1 MDQHISRQLNHV
13 VRRLIRLR
21 RWWALSWVWSLT
33 ALASA
38 ILVMTLPAGGAT
50 VTVSNVLLGA
60 AVLGSLWILRPR
72 RVSEQ
77 ERLATAR
84 LIEQRWPNLDQR
96 LLTVIEQAPSS
107 VIGGFSWLQQELATE
122 VRSHSYANEWKEG
135 VPSRRILVRVATAV
149 CAIGLTFSLASQVRT
164 DSANLFAN
172 ADDPTPDE
180 QPTTSD
186 LEDFKVSI
194 EPGTAEVERGTALL
208 ITATFEGRLPSTVT
222 MFQLDDQAA
231 SKPSQSESTNA
242 DKEEV
247 GGRPMRQSLK
257 DPLFG
262 TRLPVV
268 DSSFEYRIQFD
279 DQTSETFRISVYD
292 LPQVVQVDAR
302 IEFPS
307 YSEMPDEL
315 IEDTWRVS
323 TVEGSSVVLTC
334 RLNKEVTDGLLI
346 DREGTEFKLTA
357 ASVAPKPQTVPI
369 NGDNEQVS
377 PQRPGVLYQT
387 RIPVDQNRRLTFKL
401 TDDKGRKNRDEDEFI
416 LTAIPN
422 RPPEIKLTFPG
433 RDLRV
438 SPIEELQLEATVWDD
453 FGISE
458 HGIVLALADR
468 DSKTV
473 TLGEKAAAR
482 QKHELA
488 HLLALELENA
498 QPDELVSY
506 YFYADDIGVSGEKRR
521 TMSDMFFAEVRHFEE
536 IFREGQ
542 PPPSG
547 APPAESEGAKKA
559 EELGELEKQIISATW
574 KIIRR
579 ETRPEVSDAF
589 ADDVTL
595 LVESQQEAIAQ
606 MEELIGELKDAQSKK
621 YATDVVTSMKEAVVR
636 LMKSHSEKNADLLT
650 PALTSERS
658 AYQGLLKL
666 RAREHQI
673 VQQQSSQSK
682 SKGSKSA
689 SQQQMDQLELDNKK
703 NRYEAEQKA
712 NQQEQ
717 EQQNRE
723 ELQVLNRLR
732 ELARRQ
738 GDLNQKLKELE
749 HELKAAKTEE
759 EQEEIERQLK
769 RLREEQQELLRDV
782 DELKDRLEKPENQQE
797 MADTSE
803 KLEDTRSKVRKASEA
818 LEEGKLSQ
826 ALNEGT
832 RAERELEKLRDEV
845 RQKAAGQFGEAM
857 RDLRQEAREIGE
869 RQDQIAEAL
878 NKNAPKKDD
887 RPSLRS
893 EKQPTG
899 EKLQSELDDQKKQL
913 ENVMEKMRDVVEKA
927 ETAEPLLARQLY
939 ETVRKTRADRA
950 SEALDETR
958 ELNRRGLTKDAAV
971 AERRAHEG
979 LDRMQKGIERA
990 AEAVLGNELDT
1001 LKRASRELAEAGNAV
1016 QQELAQA
1023 DPAELQ
1029 KMRGGRGPKDSDGK
1043 DHQDG
1048 GEPKEGQGQGQPP
1061 KPGTEN
1067 GDGKPGEHN
1076 SPDAGAAKG
1085 EAQDEKQ
1092 QPAGSANDD
1101 QKKSDAEGEPGKG
1114 EQPADGKQPGD
1125 PNSKKPGEGD
1135 KPGEAPANGNEPK
1148 EGGKPGQQPGQ
1159 GEQSQGGK
1167 PMPGESTQPSDGQK
1181 PGQSPGEQKGQGRG
1195 QTPKGSGE
1203 SPSGKPQPGE
1213 GKPGEGKPGQSP
1225 GGKGKGQGSPTEQSP
1240 SPSSAPRQKP
1250 GLRPATTPQQPSSP
1264 QPSATAQQGG
1274 NQTGPGNPITGQGF
1288 VQWSDQIRNIEELID
1303 DPKMRAEVARIRET
1317 ARSMRA
1323 EFKRHSK
1330 EPQWG
1335 LVRMQILEPLSEI
1348 QEKLKEEIAR
1358 RESPDSLVP
1367 IDRDPVPDKYAELVR
1382 RYYERIG
1389 SGK

>member
-1 MDQHISRQLNHV
+1 MDQHISRQLNQV
-13 VRRLIRLR
+13 IRRWIRLR
-21 RWWALSWVWSLT
+21 RWWALSWFWSLT

-38 ILVMTLPAGGAT
+38 ILVMTTPAGDTA
-50 VTVSNVLLGA
+50 VTVSNILIGLA
-60 AVLGSLWILRPR
+60 ALVSIWILRPR

-77 ERLATAR
+77 EKLATAR
-84 LIEQRWPNLDQR
+84 LVEQRWPSLDQR
-96 LLTVIEQAPSS
+96 LLTIIEQTPSAAN
-107 VIGGFSWLQQELATE
+107 GGFSWLQQELANE
-122 VRSHSYANEWKEG
+122 VRSHSYVNEWKEG
-135 VPSRRILVRVATAV
+135 VPTRRVLTRVATALCAVVLTV
-149 CAIGLTFSLASQVRT
+149 CLATQVRT
-164 DSANLFAN
+164 EASLMLAAIDN
-172 ADDPTPDE
+172 PTPDE
-180 QPTTSD
+180 QPVASS

-208 ITATFEGRLPSTVT
+208 ITATFDGRLPSTVT
-222 MFQLDDQAA
+222 MLPVNAVAAAKDDDAEKQDETA
-231 SKPSQSESTNA
+231 N
-242 DKEEV
+242 
-247 GGRPMRQSLK
+247 GRPMRQSLK

-262 TRLPVV
+262 TRLPTVEAPF
-268 DSSFEYRIQFD
+268 DYQIQFD
-279 DQTSETFRISVYD
+279 DQKSEVFRISVYD

-307 YSEMPDEL
+307 YADMLNEL

-334 RLNKEVTDGLLI
+334 RLNKEIADGRLTDRDG
-346 DREGTEFKLTA
+346 DEFKLVAATPTA
-357 ASVAPKPQTVPI
+357 KPQTTPP
-369 NGDNEQVS
+369 NGHAES
-377 PQRPGVLYQT
+377 PTNQRPGVLYQT
-387 RIPVDQNRRLTFKL
+387 RIPVDKTRRLTFKL
-401 TDDKGRKNRDEDEFI
+401 TDDKGRGNRELDEFI

-453 FGISE
+453 FGISD
-458 HGIVLALADR
+458 HGLVLALADR
-468 DSKTV
+468 EPKTV
-473 TLGEKAAAR
+473 ALGNKAAAR

-488 HLLALELENA
+488 YLVALELENVE
-498 QPDELVSY
+498 PDQLVSY
-506 YFYADDIGVSGEKRR
+506 YFYADDFDLSGGKRR

-547 APPAESEGAKKA
+547 APPAESKSAKKA
-559 EELGELEKQIISATW
+559 EELGELQKQIIAATW
-574 KIIRR
+574 KVIRR
-579 ETRPEVSDAF
+579 ETRKEVSDAF

-595 LVESQQEAIAQ
+595 LVESQQAAIEQ
-606 MEELIGELKDAQSKK
+606 MNELIEELKDPQSKK
-621 YATDVVTSMKEAVVR
+621 YAADVVTSMKTAVVR
-636 LMKSHSEKNADLLT
+636 LMKTHEDMQSDLLN
-650 PALTSERS
+650 PALTAERS

-673 VQQQSSQSK
+673 VQQQSSASK
-682 SKGSKSA
+682 SKSSKSA

-717 EQQNRE
+717 DQQNRE

-738 GDLNQKLKELE
+738 GDLNQKLKELA
-749 HELKAAKTEE
+749 HELKAAKTEA

-782 DELKDRLEKPENQQE
+782 DELKDRLEKPENQQK
-797 MADTSE
+797 MADTRE
-803 KLEDTRSKVRKASEA
+803 KLEDTRSKVRKASKA

-845 RQKAAGQFGEAM
+845 RQKAAGQFGNAM
-857 RDLRQEAREIGE
+857 KDLRQQAREIGE
-869 RQDQIAEAL
+869 RQDQIADAL
-878 NKNAPKKDD
+878 NKNAPKKSD
-887 RPSLRS
+887 RPKLRS
-893 EKQPTG
+893 DQKPSG
-899 EKLQSELDDQKKQL
+899 EKLQEELDDQHKQL
-913 ENVMEKMRDVVEKA
+913 DQVMEKMREVVEKA

-939 ETVRKTRADRA
+939 ETVRKTRSDRA

-958 ELNRRGLTKDAAV
+958 DLNRRGLTKDAAV

-990 AEAVLGNELDT
+990 AEAVLGNELEA
-1001 LKRASRELAEAGNAV
+1001 LKRASRELADAGAAI
-1016 QQELAQA
+1016 QKELAEE

-1029 KMRGGRGPKDSDGK
+1029 KMNNGRGPADSRGAERQQGSDAKDGTGQQPNPGAEK
-1043 DHQDG
+1043 QDG
-1048 GEPKEGQGQGQPP
+1048 EPSGQKSQGE
-1061 KPGTEN
+1061 
-1067 GDGKPGEHN
+1067 D
-1076 SPDAGAAKG
+1076 AAKG
-1085 EAQDEKQ
+1085 EPQKRNGESDEASKSDEKNPNGEGK
-1092 QPAGSANDD
+1092 PAKGDGPGNE
-1101 QKKSDAEGEPGKG
+1101 KPNGEQNSKQPGKG
-1114 EQPADGKQPGD
+1114 Q
-1125 PNSKKPGEGD
+1125 KPGESPTKGHQ
-1135 KPGEAPANGNEPK
+1135 PGEGR
-1148 EGGKPGQQPGQ
+1148 KPGQQPGQ
-1159 GEQSQGGK
+1159 
-1167 PMPGESTQPSDGQK
+1167 
-1181 PGQSPGEQKGQGRG
+1181 SPKGQG
-1195 QTPKGSGE
+1195 GE
-1203 SPSGKPQPGE
+1203 PQPGGKPQPGE
-1213 GKPGEGKPGQSP
+1213 GKPGESP
-1225 GGKGKGQGSPTEQSP
+1225 GGKGEGQSPSSEQSP
-1240 SPSSAPRQKP
+1240 NSQPSPRQKP
-1250 GLRPATTPQQPSSP
+1250 GLRPPSTPKPASSQ
-1264 QPSATAQQGG
+1264 QPSATAEQGG
-1274 NQTGPGNPITGQGF
+1274 NTTGPGNPITGQGF
-1288 VQWSDQIRNIEELID
+1288 VQWSDQVRNVEELID
-1303 DPKMRAEVARIRET
+1303 DPKMRAEVARIREA

-1335 LVRMQILEPLSEI
+1335 LVRMQILEPLAEI

>member
-1 MDQHISRQLNHV
+1 MDQHISRQLNAV

-21 RWWALSWVWSLT
+21 RWWALSWIWSVA

-38 ILVMTLPAGGAT
+38 ILVITLPAGGAT
-50 VTVSNVLLGA
+50 VIVSNALVGA

-72 RVSEQ
+72 RVSNQ
-77 ERLATAR
+77 ERVATAR
-84 LIEQRWPNLDQR
+84 LIEQRWPTLDQR
-96 LLTVIEQAPSS
+96 LLTVIEQTPKS

-122 VRSHSYANEWKEG
+122 VRSHSYSNEWKEG
-135 VPSRRILVRVATAV
+135 VPSRRILARVATAI
-149 CAIGLTFSLASQVRT
+149 CAVALTFSLASQVRT
-164 DSANLFAN
+164 TSDTLFASV
-172 ADDPTPDE
+172 DDPTPDE
-180 QPTTSD
+180 QSSTSD
-186 LEDFKVSI
+186 FEDFNVSI
-194 EPGTAEVERGTALL
+194 DPGTAEVERGTALL
-208 ITATFEGRLPSTVT
+208 ITATFEGRLPSSVT
-222 MFQLDDQAA
+222 MFQVGDQVA
-231 SKPSQSESTNA
+231 SKSERPEDANE
-242 DKEEV
+242 DDEKV

-268 DSSFEYRIQFD
+268 DSSFDYRIQFD

-292 LPQVVQVDAR
+292 LPQIVQVDAR

-307 YSEMPDEL
+307 YSDMPDEL

-323 TVEGSSVVLTC
+323 TVEGSSVVMTC
-334 RLNKEVTDGLLI
+334 RLNKEVTDGRLI
-346 DREGTEFKLTA
+346 DREGTEFKLVA
-357 ASVAPKPQTVPI
+357 ASAAPKPQTVRLS
-369 NGDNEQVS
+369 GDAKQAS
-377 PQRPGVLYQT
+377 GQRPGVLYQT
-387 RIPVDQNRRLTFKL
+387 RIPVDKTRQLTFKL
-401 TDDKGRKNRDEDEFI
+401 TDDKGRRNRDGDEFI

-458 HGIVLALADR
+458 HGVVLALADR
-468 DSKTV
+468 ESKTV
-473 TLGEKAAAR
+473 RLGEKAAAR

-498 QPDELVSY
+498 EPDQLVSY
-506 YFYADDIGVSGEKRR
+506 YFYADDIGVTGEKRR

-547 APPAESEGAKKA
+547 APPVESEGAKKA
-559 EELGELEKQIISATW
+559 EELGESQKQIISATW

-579 ETRPEVSDAF
+579 ETRAEVSGAF

-595 LVESQQEAIAQ
+595 LVESQQEAIVQ
-606 MEELIGELKDAQSKK
+606 MNELIGELKDAQSKK
-621 YATDVVTSMKEAVVR
+621 YAADVVEAMKTAVVR
-636 LMKSHSEKNADLLT
+636 LVKTHEDMKSELLT
-650 PALTSERS
+650 PALSSERT

-666 RAREHQI
+666 RAREHL
-673 VQQQSSQSK
+673 VTQQQNSPSK
-682 SKGSKSA
+682 SKSSKSA
-689 SQQQMDQLELDNKK
+689 SQQQQLDQLELDNKK

-712 NQQEQ
+712 NDQQQQ

-732 ELARRQ
+732 DLARRQ

-749 HELKAAKTEE
+749 HELKAAETEE
-759 EQEEIERQLK
+759 EKEEIERQLK

-797 MADTSE
+797 MADTRE
-803 KLEDTRSKVRKASEA
+803 KLEETRSKVREASEA

-878 NKNAPKKDD
+878 NANAPKNDD

-893 EKQPTG
+893 DKQPTG
-899 EKLQSELDDQKKQL
+899 EKLQSELDDQKEQL
-913 ENVMEKMRDVVEKA
+913 DQVMEKMRDVVEKA

-1001 LKRASRELAEAGNAV
+1001 LKRASRELTEAGKAV

-1023 DPAELQ
+1023 APAELQ
-1029 KMRGGRGPKDSDGK
+1029 KMRGGRGPKDSGDENR
-1043 DHQDG
+1043 QDD
-1048 GEPKEGQGQGQPP
+1048 GEPKEGEGQTQ

-1067 GDGKPGEHN
+1067 DDAQPGEEN
-1076 SPDAGAAKG
+1076 SSEKGVGQG
-1085 EAQDEKQ
+1085 EAQDGNKN
-1092 QPAGSANDD
+1092 PGGSA
-1101 QKKSDAEGEPGKG
+1101 KSDPKGSDSEGEKGKG
-1114 EQPADGKQPGD
+1114 DQPGEEKLPGDPKSKQPGD
-1125 PNSKKPGEGD
+1125 GQKPDESPATGD
-1135 KPGEAPANGNEPK
+1135 QPAQ
-1148 EGGKPGQQPGQ
+1148 GGKPGQQRGE
-1159 GEQSQGGK
+1159 GEQPQGGK
-1167 PMPGESTQPSDGQK
+1167 PMPGESFEPSDGQQ
-1181 PGQSPGEQKGQGRG
+1181 PGQSPGEQKGQG
-1195 QTPKGSGE
+1195 QSPKNSGE
-1203 SPSGKPQPGE
+1203 TPSGKPHPGE
-1213 GKPGEGKPGQSP
+1213 GQPGQSP
-1225 GGKGKGQGSPTEQSP
+1225 GGTGEGQGSPSEQSP
-1240 SPSSAPRQKP
+1240 STPSAPRQKP
-1250 GLRPATTPQQPSSP
+1250 GLRPSATPQQPSSS
-1264 QPSATAQQGG
+1264 QPSATAQQDG

-1303 DPKMRAEVARIRET
+1303 DPKMRAEVARIREA

>member
-21 RWWALSWVWSLT
+21 RWWALSWVWSVT

-38 ILVMTLPAGGAT
+38 ILVMTLPTGGAT

-96 LLTVIEQAPSS
+96 LLTVIEQTPSS
-107 VIGGFSWLQQELATE
+107 AIGGFSWLQQELATE

-135 VPSRRILVRVATAV
+135 VPSRRILVRVATAI
-149 CAIGLTFSLASQVRT
+149 CAVALTFSLANQVRT
-164 DSANLFAN
+164 DSVNLFASV
-172 ADDPTPDE
+172 DDPTTDE
-180 QPTTSD
+180 QVVTSD
-186 LEDFKVSI
+186 LEDFNVSI
-194 EPGTAEVERGTALL
+194 DPGTAEVERGTALL

-222 MFQLDDQAA
+222 MFQVDDQAA
-231 SKPSQSESTNA
+231 SQPAHSVASDE
-242 DKEEV
+242 DEEEV

-268 DSSFEYRIQFD
+268 DSSFDYRIQFD
-279 DQTSETFRISVYD
+279 GQTSETFRISVYD
-292 LPQVVQVDAR
+292 LPHVVQVDAR

-307 YSEMPDEL
+307 YSDMPDEL

-346 DREGTEFKLTA
+346 DREGTEFKLAA
-357 ASVAPKPQTVPI
+357 ASVAPKPQTVPL

-377 PQRPGVLYQT
+377 RQRRGVLYQT
-387 RIPVDQNRRLTFKL
+387 RIPVDKNRRLTFKL
-401 TDDKGRKNRDEDEFI
+401 TDDKGRGNREGDEFI

-458 HGIVLALADR
+458 HGLVLALADR
-468 DSKTV
+468 ESRTV
-473 TLGEKAAAR
+473 TIGEKAAGR

-498 QPDELVSY
+498 EPDQLVSY
-506 YFYADDIGVSGEKRR
+506 YFFADDIGVSGEKRR
-521 TMSDMFFAEVRHFEE
+521 TMSDMFFAEVRHFDE

-547 APPAESEGAKKA
+547 APPIESEGAKKA
-559 EELGELEKQIISATW
+559 DELGELQKQIISATW

-595 LVESQQEAIAQ
+595 LVESQQEAIVQ
-606 MEELIGELKDAQSKK
+606 MDELIGELKDAQSKK
-621 YATDVVTSMKEAVVR
+621 YAADVMDAMRTAVVR
-636 LMKSHSEKNADLLT
+636 LVKTHEDSKAELLT
-650 PALTSERS
+650 PALAAERS

-666 RAREHQI
+666 RAREHL
-673 VQQQSSQSK
+673 VTQQQSSP
-682 SKGSKSA
+682 SKGKSSKSA
-689 SQQQMDQLELDNKK
+689 SQQQLDQLELDSKK

-797 MADTSE
+797 MADTRE
-803 KLEDTRSKVRKASEA
+803 KLEETRSKVREASEA

-869 RQDQIAEAL
+869 RQDQIADAL

-899 EKLQSELDDQKKQL
+899 EKLQSELDDQKEQL
-913 ENVMEKMRDVVEKA
+913 DQVMEKMRDVVEKA

-1001 LKRASRELAEAGNAV
+1001 LKRASRELAEAGKAV

-1029 KMRGGRGPKDSDGK
+1029 KMRGGRGPKDSDDDK
-1043 DHQDG
+1043 SQDG
-1048 GEPKEGQGQGQPP
+1048 GEPKEGQGQQP
-1061 KPGTEN
+1061 KPGTKDGN
-1067 GDGKPGEHN
+1067 GKPGEQN
-1076 SPDAGAAKG
+1076 SPDNGAAKG
-1085 EAQDEKQ
+1085 EAQDGSEKSEG
-1092 QPAGSANDD
+1092 AANAD
-1101 QKKSDAEGEPGKG
+1101 QKKSDTDGEKGKG
-1114 EQPADGKQPGD
+1114 DQPGDGKQLGDPKSKQPGD
-1125 PNSKKPGEGD
+1125 GEKSGESPAKGDQPGKGS
-1135 KPGEAPANGNEPK
+1135 
-1148 EGGKPGQQPGQ
+1148 KPGQQPGQ
-1159 GEQSQGGK
+1159 SPNGKGGEPK
-1167 PMPGESTQPSDGQK
+1167 PGESPPSPGGQK
-1181 PGQSPGEQKGQGRG
+1181 PGESPGEEKGQG
-1195 QTPKGSGE
+1195 QSPKGAGE
-1203 SPSGKPQPGE
+1203 SPGGKPQPGE
-1213 GKPGEGKPGQSP
+1213 GKPGESP
-1225 GGKGKGQGSPTEQSP
+1225 GGKGEGQTPSSEQSP
-1240 SPSSAPRQKP
+1240 NSKPSPRQKP
-1250 GLRPATTPQQPSSP
+1250 GLRPPSSPKPSSSP

-1274 NQTGPGNPITGQGF
+1274 GTAGPGNPITGQGF
-1288 VQWSDQIRNIEELID
+1288 VQWSDQVRNIEELID
-1303 DPKMRAEVARIRET
+1303 DPKMRAEVARIREA

>member
-1 MDQHISRQLNHV
+1 MDQHISRQLNQV

-21 RWWALSWVWSLT
+21 RWWALSWVWSLA

-38 ILVMTLPAGGAT
+38 ILVMALPPDGTAI
-50 VTVSNVLLGA
+50 VVSNVLLGA
-60 AVLGSLWILRPR
+60 AALTSIWILRPR
-72 RVSEQ
+72 RVSEH
-77 ERLATAR
+77 EKLATAR
-84 LIEQRWPNLDQR
+84 LIEERWPSLDQR
-96 LLTVIEQAPSS
+96 LLTVIEQTPVAAR
-107 VIGGFSWLQQELATE
+107 GGFSWLQQELATE

-135 VPSRRILVRVATAV
+135 VPLGKIAVRITTAV
-149 CAIGLTFSLASQVRT
+149 CAVALTFLLAGQVRPEAR
-164 DSANLFAN
+164 SSVASL
-172 ADDPTPDE
+172 DE
-180 QPTTSD
+180 QAPDNTLSTST
-186 LEDFKVSI
+186 LEDFNVSI

-222 MFQLDDQAA
+222 MFEVADQTLAKADDTVGEDE
-231 SKPSQSESTNA
+231 PT
-242 DKEEV
+242 

-262 TRLPVV
+262 TRLPTVTEPF
-268 DSSFEYRIQFD
+268 DYRIQFD
-279 DQTSETFRISVYD
+279 EQTSETFRISVYE

-307 YSEMPDEL
+307 YSDMPDEL

-334 RLNKEVTDGLLI
+334 RLNKGIADGRLV
-346 DREGTEFKLTA
+346 DREGSEFQLVATE
-357 ASVAPKPQTVPI
+357 APSKPQTVAGS
-369 NGDNEQVS
+369 GDS
-377 PQRPGVLYQT
+377 SRASGVFYQT
-387 RIPVDQNRRLTFKL
+387 RVPVDVTRRLTFML
-401 TDDKGRKNRDEDEFI
+401 TDDKGRANRELDEFI
-416 LTAIPN
+416 LTAVPN

-438 SPIEELQLEATVWDD
+438 SPIEELQLEATIWDD

-458 HGIVLALADR
+458 HGLVLALADR
-468 DSKTV
+468 EPKTV
-473 TLGEKAAAR
+473 ALGEKAAAR
-482 QKHELA
+482 KKHQLA
-488 HLLALELENA
+488 HLVALELENA
-498 QPDELVSY
+498 EPDQLVSY
-506 YFYADDIGVSGEKRR
+506 YFFADDIGVSGKKRR

-559 EELGELEKQIISATW
+559 EELGDLQKQIISATW

-579 ETRPEVSDAF
+579 ETREEVSAAF
-589 ADDVTL
+589 ADDVML
-595 LVESQQEAIAQ
+595 LVESQQDAIAQ

-621 YATDVVTSMKEAVVR
+621 YAADVVTAMKEAVVR
-636 LMKSHSEKNADLLT
+636 LMKTHEDMKADLLT

-673 VQQQSSQSK
+673 VQQQQSQSK
-682 SKGSKSA
+682 SKSSKSA
-689 SQQQMDQLELDNKK
+689 SQQQMEQLELDNKK

-717 EQQNRE
+717 DQQNRE

-782 DELKDRLEKPENQQE
+782 DELKDRLEQPENQQE
-797 MADTSE
+797 MAETRE
-803 KLEDTRSKVRKASEA
+803 KLEDTRSKVRQASEA

-826 ALNEGT
+826 ALNDGT

-857 RDLRQEAREIGE
+857 KDLRQQAREIGD
-869 RQDQIAEAL
+869 RQDQIADAL
-878 NKNAPKKDD
+878 NKNAPKKND

-893 EKQPTG
+893 EQKPSG
-899 EKLQSELDDQKKQL
+899 EKLQEELDQQHEQL
-913 ENVMEKMRDVVEKA
+913 DKVMEQMRDVVEKA

-950 SEALDETR
+950 SEALGETR
-958 ELNRRGLTKDAAV
+958 DLNRRGLTKDAAV

-990 AEAVLGNELDT
+990 AEAVLGNELET
-1001 LKRASRELAEAGNAV
+1001 LKRASRELADAGKAV
-1016 QQELAQA
+1016 QQELAEEA
-1023 DPAELQ
+1023 PAELQ
-1029 KMRGGRGPKDSDGK
+1029 KLRGGRGPKPSGDQK
-1043 DHQDG
+1043 RPDG
-1048 GEPKEGQGQGQPP
+1048 GESKDGQGQQA
-1061 KPGTEN
+1061 K
-1067 GDGKPGEHN
+1067 
-1076 SPDAGAAKG
+1076 PDAEDRDPQSG
-1085 EAQDEKQ
+1085 E
-1092 QPAGSANDD
+1092 
-1101 QKKSDAEGEPGKG
+1101 QKSPGDVAAEGEPQDGEGKPARSANAGQEKSDSKG
-1114 EQPADGKQPGD
+1114 ENGKSDKPGDEKQPGD
-1125 PNSKKPGEGD
+1125 QNSKQPGDGD
-1135 KPGEAPANGNEPK
+1135 KPGESPGKGDQPGK
-1148 EGGKPGQQPGQ
+1148 ENQPGQQ
-1159 GEQSQGGK
+1159 
-1167 PMPGESTQPSDGQK
+1167 
-1181 PGQSPGEQKGQGRG
+1181 
-1195 QTPKGSGE
+1195 
-1203 SPSGKPQPGE
+1203 
-1213 GKPGEGKPGQSP
+1213 PGQSP
-1225 GGKGKGQGSPTEQSP
+1225 GGKGGEPKAGDSPQSSGGQKPGQSSGDQKGDDQQTPKATGEAPGGKPQQGEGKPGESPGGKGEGSDPSSEQSP
-1240 SPSSAPRQKP
+1240 NSQPSPRQKP
-1250 GLRPATTPQQPSSP
+1250 GLRPSATPRQPSTPQQ
-1264 QPSATAQQGG
+1264 SATAQQGG
-1274 NQTGPGNPITGQGF
+1274 GSTGPGNPITGKGF

-1303 DPKMRAEVARIRET
+1303 DPKMRAEVARIREA

-1323 EFKRHSK
+1323 DFKRHSK

-1335 LVRMQILEPLSEI
+1335 LVRMQILEPLSEL

>member
-1 MDQHISRQLNHV
+1 MDQHISRQLNQV

-38 ILVMTLPAGGAT
+38 ILVMALPPDGTAI
-50 VTVSNVLLGA
+50 VISNVLLVA
-60 AVLGSLWILRPR
+60 AALTSVWILRPR

-77 ERLATAR
+77 EKLITAR
-84 LIEQRWPNLDQR
+84 LIEERWPSLDQR
-96 LLTVIEQAPSS
+96 LLTVIEQTPVSAM
-107 VIGGFSWLQQELATE
+107 GGFSWLQQELATE
-122 VRSHSYANEWKEG
+122 VCSHSYANEWKEG
-135 VPSRRILVRVATAV
+135 VPLRKIAVRITTAV
-149 CAIGLTFSLASQVRT
+149 CAVALTFLLADQVRT
-164 DSANLFAN
+164 EVRPTIASL
-172 ADDPTPDE
+172 DDQAPDTP
-180 QPTTSD
+180 QSSFT
-186 LEDFKVSI
+186 LEDFNVSI
-194 EPGTAEVERGTALL
+194 EPGTTEVERGTALL
-208 ITATFEGRLPSTVT
+208 LTATFEGRLPSTVT
-222 MFQLDDQAA
+222 MFEVADPALAKADDTDEEDEPA
-231 SKPSQSESTNA
+231 S
-242 DKEEV
+242 
-247 GGRPMRQSLK
+247 GRPMRQSLK

-262 TRLPVV
+262 TRLPTVTAPF
-268 DSSFEYRIQFD
+268 DYRIQFD
-279 DQTSETFRISVYD
+279 EQTSQTFRISVYD

-302 IEFPS
+302 IVFPS
-307 YSEMPDEL
+307 YSDMPDEL

-334 RLNKEVTDGLLI
+334 RLNKEIHDGRLV
-346 DREGTEFKLTA
+346 DREGNEFRLVVARASSKPNTA
-357 ASVAPKPQTVPI
+357 A
-369 NGDNEQVS
+369 DNEAPS
-377 PQRPGVLYQT
+377 NASGGRPGVLYQT
-387 RIPVDQNRRLTFKL
+387 RIPVDVTRRLTFKL
-401 TDDKGRKNRDEDEFI
+401 TDDKGRENRELDEFI
-416 LTAIPN
+416 LTAVPN

-438 SPIEELQLEATVWDD
+438 SPIEELQLEATIWDD
-453 FGISE
+453 FGITE
-458 HGIVLALADR
+458 HGLVLALSDR
-468 DSKTV
+468 EPKTV
-473 TLGEKAAAR
+473 AIGEKASAR
-482 QKHELA
+482 KKHELV
-488 HLLALELENA
+488 HLVALELENA
-498 QPDELVSY
+498 EPDQLVSY
-506 YFYADDIGVSGEKRR
+506 YFFADDIGVSGKKRR

-547 APPAESEGAKKA
+547 APPAESEGAKKV
-559 EELGELEKQIISATW
+559 EELGELQKQIISATW

-579 ETRPEVSDAF
+579 ETRDNVSDAF
-589 ADDVTL
+589 ADDVML

-621 YATDVVTSMKEAVVR
+621 YAADVVTFMKTAVVR
-636 LMKSHSEKNADLLT
+636 LVKTHEDVKADLLT

-673 VQQQSSQSK
+673 VQQQQSQSK
-682 SKGSKSA
+682 SKSKSSKNA
-689 SQQQMDQLELDNKK
+689 SQQQMEQLELDNQK
-703 NRYEAEQKA
+703 NRYEAEQQA

-717 EQQNRE
+717 DQQNRE

-749 HELKAAKTEE
+749 HELKASKTEE

-769 RLREEQQELLRDV
+769 RLREEQDELLRDV

-797 MADTSE
+797 MAATRE
-803 KLEDTRSKVRKASEA
+803 KLEDTRSKVRQASEA

-857 RDLRQEAREIGE
+857 KDLRQQAREIGE
-869 RQDQIAEAL
+869 RQDQIADAL
-878 NKNAPKKDD
+878 NTNAPKKND

-893 EKQPTG
+893 EQKPSG
-899 EKLQSELDDQKKQL
+899 EKIQNELDDQNEQL
-913 ENVMEKMRDVVEKA
+913 DRVLEQMREVVEKA

-990 AEAVLGNELDT
+990 AEAVLGNELET
-1001 LKRASRELAEAGNAV
+1001 LKRASRELADAGKSV
-1016 QQELAQA
+1016 QQELAEEA
-1023 DPAELQ
+1023 PAELQ
-1029 KMRGGRGPKDSDGK
+1029 KMRDGRGPKPSGNEK
-1043 DHQDG
+1043 RPEG
-1048 GEPKEGQGQGQPP
+1048 GESKNGQEQQA
-1061 KPGTEN
+1061 KPGAEDREPQPGEQKLPGNFAAEGESQNGNEKSERSANADQEKSDSKGEN
-1067 GDGKPGEHN
+1067 GDQPE
-1076 SPDAGAAKG
+1076 
-1085 EAQDEKQ
+1085 DE
-1092 QPAGSANDD
+1092 
-1101 QKKSDAEGEPGKG
+1101 
-1114 EQPADGKQPGD
+1114 KQPGD
-1125 PNSKKPGEGD
+1125 PESKQSGGDDQPGESSEKRDQSG
-1135 KPGEAPANGNEPK
+1135 K
-1148 EGGKPGQQPGQ
+1148 ESQPGQ
-1159 GEQSQGGK
+1159 
-1167 PMPGESTQPSDGQK
+1167 P
-1181 PGQSPGEQKGQGRG
+1181 PGQSPKGTGKTPGEKA
-1195 QTPKGSGE
+1195 
-1203 SPSGKPQPGE
+1203 QPGE
-1213 GKPGEGKPGQSP
+1213 GKPEESP
-1225 GGKGKGQGSPTEQSP
+1225 AGKGAGQTPSSEQSGNSQP
-1240 SPSSAPRQKP
+1240 SPRQKP
-1250 GLRPATTPQQPSSP
+1250 GLRPSATPQQPSS
-1264 QPSATAQQGG
+1264 QQQSATAQQGG
-1274 NQTGPGNPITGQGF
+1274 GSTVPGNPITGRGF
-1288 VQWSDQIRNIEELID
+1288 VQWSDQIRNVEELID
-1303 DPKMRAEVARIRET
+1303 DPTMRAEVARIREA

-1323 EFKRHSK
+1323 DFKRHSK

-1358 RESPDSLVP
+1358 RESPESLVP

>member
-1 MDQHISRQLNHV
+1 MRLDAPYRILTLEAVLMDQHISRQLNQV

-21 RWWALSWVWSLT
+21 RWWALSWVWSLA

-38 ILVMTLPAGGAT
+38 ILVMTLPLDGTAIA
-50 VTVSNVLLGA
+50 VSNVLLGA
-60 AVLGSLWILRPR
+60 AALTSIWILRPR

-77 ERLATAR
+77 EKLATAR
-84 LIEQRWPNLDQR
+84 LIEQRWPTLDQR
-96 LLTVIEQAPSS
+96 LLTVIEQTPVAAM
-107 VIGGFSWLQQELATE
+107 GGFSWLQQELATE
-122 VRSHSYANEWKEG
+122 VRSHSYANEWKQG
-135 VPSRRILVRVATAV
+135 VPSRMIAVRVATAISAV
-149 CAIGLTFSLASQVRT
+149 ALTFLLAGQVRT
-164 DSANLFAN
+164 ASESVVAAS
-172 ADDPTPDE
+172 DE
-180 QPTTSD
+180 QAPEDPQSTST
-186 LEDFKVSI
+186 LKAFKVSI

-208 ITATFEGRLPSTVT
+208 ITATFEGRLPSSVT
-222 MFQLDDQAA
+222 MFDVTDQAIVRNKVA
-231 SKPSQSESTNA
+231 AHVDEPA
-242 DKEEV
+242 

-262 TRLPVV
+262 TRLPTVTSPF
-268 DSSFEYRIQFD
+268 DYRIQFD
-279 DQTSETFRISVYD
+279 DQTSETFRISVYE
-292 LPQVVQVDAR
+292 LPQVVQIDAR

-307 YSEMPDEL
+307 YSDMPDEL

-323 TVEGSSVVLTC
+323 AVEGSSVVLTC
-334 RLNKEVTDGLLI
+334 RLNKEVANGRLV
-346 DREGTEFKLTA
+346 DREGNEFHLVSAAAPPKPHTA
-357 ASVAPKPQTVPI
+357 ATNHDAKQAS
-369 NGDNEQVS
+369 DN
-377 PQRPGVLYQT
+377 RPGVFYQT
-387 RIPVDQNRRLTFKL
+387 RIPVDVTRRLTFQL
-401 TDDKGRKNRDEDEFI
+401 TDNKGRENRELDEFI
-416 LTAIPN
+416 LTAVPN

-453 FGISE
+453 FGISG
-458 HGIVLALADR
+458 HGLVLALADR
-468 DSKTV
+468 EPKTV
-473 TLGEKAAAR
+473 ALGEQASGR

-488 HLLALELENA
+488 HLVALELENA
-498 QPDELVSY
+498 EPDQLVSY
-506 YFYADDIGVSGEKRR
+506 YFYADDVGVSGKKRR

-536 IFREGQ
+536 IYREGQ
-542 PPPSG
+542 PTPSG
-547 APPAESEGAKKA
+547 APPAESESAKKA
-559 EELGELEKQIISATW
+559 EELGDIQKQIIAATW

-579 ETRPEVSDAF
+579 ETRSEVSEAF

-595 LVESQQEAIAQ
+595 LVESQQETIAQ
-606 MEELIGELKDAQSKK
+606 MDELIGELKDTQSKK
-621 YATDVVTSMKEAVVR
+621 FAADVVTSMKTAVVR
-636 LMKSHSEKNADLLT
+636 LMKTYEDMQAGLLT
-650 PALTSERS
+650 PALSAERS

-673 VQQQSSQSK
+673 VQQQSSPSQSK
-682 SKGSKSA
+682 SAKSA
-689 SQQQMDQLELDNKK
+689 SQQQMEQLELDNKK

-717 EQQNRE
+717 DQQNRE

-749 HELKAAKTEE
+749 HELKAAKTDE

-797 MADTSE
+797 MAETRE
-803 KLEDTRSKVRKASEA
+803 KLEDTRSKVRQASEA

-857 RDLRQEAREIGE
+857 KDLRQQAREIGD
-869 RQDQIAEAL
+869 RQDQIAESL
-878 NKNAPKKDD
+878 NQTAPKKGD
-887 RPSLRS
+887 RPTLRS
-893 EKQPTG
+893 KQKPSG
-899 EKLQSELDDQKKQL
+899 EKLQEELDQQHEQLDQ
-913 ENVMEKMRDVVEKA
+913 VMEKMRDVVEKS

-958 ELNRRGLTKDAAV
+958 DLYRRGLTKDAAV

-990 AEAVLGNELDT
+990 AEAVLGNELET
-1001 LKRASRELAEAGNAV
+1001 LKRASRELADAGQAV
-1016 QQELAQA
+1016 QQELADEA
-1023 DPAELQ
+1023 PSELQ
-1029 KMRGGRGPKDSDGK
+1029 KMRGGRGPAGPDGEERAESDSSEDGTA
-1043 DHQDG
+1043 Q
-1048 GEPKEGQGQGQPP
+1048 QP
-1061 KPGTEN
+1061 KPGAEK
-1067 GDGKPGEHN
+1067 GSGEPGGQE
-1076 SPDAGAAKG
+1076 PQDKDTAKG
-1085 EAQDEKQ
+1085 ESQEGNGESDEKN
-1092 QPAGSANDD
+1092 PDGAEKPVNDD
-1101 QKKSDAEGEPGKG
+1101 EPENEK
-1114 EQPADGKQPGD
+1114 PNDGQNSKQPG
-1125 PNSKKPGEGD
+1125 
-1135 KPGEAPANGNEPK
+1135 
-1148 EGGKPGQQPGQ
+1148 EGGKPGETPATGDQPGKESKPGQQP
-1159 GEQSQGGK
+1159 EKSPNGK
-1167 PMPGESTQPSDGQK
+1167 ADEPKPGDSAQNPGGQK
-1181 PGQSPGEQKGQGRG
+1181 PAESPGERKAQGPS
-1195 QTPKGSGE
+1195 PKGAGE
-1203 SPSGKPQPGE
+1203 TPDGKPQAGE
-1213 GKPGEGKPGQSP
+1213 GKPGESP
-1225 GGKGKGQGSPTEQSP
+1225 GGKGKGQTPTSEQSP
-1240 SPSSAPRQKP
+1240 NSQPSPRQKP
-1250 GLRPATTPQQPSSP
+1250 GLRPPSSPKRSSSP

-1274 NQTGPGNPITGQGF
+1274 GTTGSGNPITGQGF
-1288 VQWSDQIRNIEELID
+1288 VQWSDQVRNVEELID
-1303 DPKMRAEVARIRET
+1303 DPKLRAEVARIREA
-1317 ARSMRA
+1317 ARAMRA

>member
-1 MDQHISRQLNHV
+1 MDQHISRQLGQV

-21 RWWALSWVWSLT
+21 RWWALSWVWSLA

-38 ILVMTLPAGGAT
+38 ILVMTLPADGTAI
-50 VTVSNVLLGA
+50 VVSNVLLGT
-60 AVLGSLWILRPR
+60 AVLASIWILRPR

-77 ERLATAR
+77 EKLTTAR
-84 LIEQRWPNLDQR
+84 LIEQRWPSLDQR
-96 LLTVIEQAPSS
+96 LLTVIEQTPVAAM
-107 VIGGFSWLQQELATE
+107 GGFSWLQQELATE

-135 VPSRRILVRVATAV
+135 VPLKKIAVRITTTV
-149 CAIGLTFSLASQVRT
+149 CAVVLTFMLAGQVRT
-164 DSANLFAN
+164 EARSTIASF
-172 ADDPTPDE
+172 DE
-180 QPTTSD
+180 QSPDTPQSTST
-186 LEDFKVSI
+186 LEKFNVAI

-208 ITATFEGRLPSTVT
+208 ITATFDGRLPSTVT
-222 MFQLDDQAA
+222 MYDVTEHAIAKTEDQ
-231 SKPSQSESTNA
+231 T
-242 DKEEV
+242 DEEEPT

-262 TRLPVV
+262 TRLPTVTAPF
-268 DSSFEYRIQFD
+268 DYRIQFD

-307 YSEMPDEL
+307 YSDMPDEL

-334 RLNKEVTDGLLI
+334 RLNKEVADGRLV
-346 DREGTEFKLTA
+346 DRQGNEFQLVVADKPPKPDTA
-357 ASVAPKPQTVPI
+357 ANVGETPQAS
-369 NGDNEQVS
+369 GS
-377 PQRPGVLYQT
+377 RPGVFYQT
-387 RIPVDQNRRLTFKL
+387 RIPVDVTRRLTFKL
-401 TDDKGRKNRDEDEFI
+401 TDDKGRANRELDEFI
-416 LTAIPN
+416 LTAVPN

-438 SPIEELQLEATVWDD
+438 SPIEELQLEATIWDD

-458 HGIVLALADR
+458 HGLVLALADR
-468 DSKTV
+468 EPKTV
-473 TLGEKAAAR
+473 ALGAKAAAR
-482 QKHELA
+482 KKHELA
-488 HLLALELENA
+488 HLVALELEDA
-498 QPDELVSY
+498 QPDQLVSY
-506 YFYADDIGVSGEKRR
+506 YFFADDIGVSGEKRR

-547 APPAESEGAKKA
+547 APPAESEEAKKA
-559 EELGELEKQIISATW
+559 EELGENQKQIIAATW

-579 ETRPEVSDAF
+579 ETRSEVSDAF

-595 LVESQQEAIAQ
+595 LVESQQALVGQ

-621 YATDVVTSMKEAVVR
+621 YAADVVTSMKEAVVR
-636 LMKSHSEKNADLLT
+636 LMKTHTDMNADLLN

-673 VQQQSSQSK
+673 VQQQQSPSQSK
-682 SKGSKSA
+682 SSKSA
-689 SQQQMDQLELDNKK
+689 SHQQMEQLELDNKK

-717 EQQNRE
+717 DQQNRE

-803 KLEDTRSKVRKASEA
+803 KLDDTRSKVRKASEA

-845 RQKAAGQFGEAM
+845 RQKAAGQFGVAM
-857 RDLRQEAREIGE
+857 KDLRQQAREIGE
-869 RQDQIAEAL
+869 RQDQIADAL
-878 NKNAPKKDD
+878 NKNAPQKND
-887 RPSLRS
+887 RRSLRS
-893 EKQPTG
+893 EQKPSG
-899 EKLQSELDDQKKQL
+899 EQLQNELDDQKEQL
-913 ENVMEKMRDVVEKA
+913 DHVLEQMRDVVEKA

-950 SEALDETR
+950 SEALNETR

-990 AEAVLGNELDT
+990 AEAVLGNELET
-1001 LKRASRELAEAGNAV
+1001 LKRASRELADAGKAV
-1016 QQELAQA
+1016 QQELAEEA
-1023 DPAELQ
+1023 PAELQ
-1029 KMRGGRGPKDSDGK
+1029 KLNNGRGPADVAGEKRQLGSDAKAGTGE
-1043 DHQDG
+1043 QPNPG
-1048 GEPKEGQGQGQPP
+1048 AESQNGEPGEQESQDKGAG
-1061 KPGTEN
+1061 N
-1067 GDGKPGEHN
+1067 GEPQKGRGKSDEKSPDGEGKPG
-1076 SPDAGAAKG
+1076 
-1085 EAQDEKQ
+1085 
-1092 QPAGSANDD
+1092 ND
-1101 QKKSDAEGEPGKG
+1101 GEPGKEKPSG
-1114 EQPADGKQPGD
+1114 EQNSKQPGD
-1125 PNSKKPGEGD
+1125 GEKPGESPGKGD
-1135 KPGEAPANGNEPK
+1135 QPGK
-1148 EGGKPGQQPGQ
+1148 DSKPGQQPGQ
-1159 GEQSQGGK
+1159 SPNGKGGVPKPDDAPQS
-1167 PMPGESTQPSDGQK
+1167 PDGQQ
-1181 PGQSPGEQKGQGRG
+1181 PGQSPGEQKGQS
-1195 QTPKGSGE
+1195 PKGTGE
-1203 SPSGKPQPGE
+1203 TPGGKPQAGE
-1213 GKPGEGKPGQSP
+1213 GKPGEEP
-1225 GGKGKGQGSPTEQSP
+1225 GGKGEGQGSPSEQAPS
-1240 SPSSAPRQKP
+1240 SPSSTPRQKP
-1250 GLRPATTPQQPSSP
+1250 GLRLTPQQRSSQ
-1264 QPSATAQQGG
+1264 QPSYAAQQGG
-1274 NQTGPGNPITGQGF
+1274 GNTGPGNPITGEGF

-1303 DPKMRAEVARIRET
+1303 DPKMRAEVARIREA

-1323 EFKRHSK
+1323 EFKRHST

>member
-1 MDQHISRQLNHV
+1 MDQHISRQLNQV

-21 RWWALSWVWSLT
+21 RWWALSWVWSVT

-38 ILVMTLPAGGAT
+38 ILIMTMPAGGAA
-50 VTVSNVLLGA
+50 VAVSNVLLGA
-60 AVLGSLWILRPR
+60 AFLGSLWILRPR
-72 RVSEQ
+72 RVSNQ
-77 ERLATAR
+77 ERVATAR
-84 LIEQRWPNLDQR
+84 LIEQRWPALDQR
-96 LLTVIEQAPSS
+96 LLTVIEQTPKS

-122 VRSHSYANEWKEG
+122 VRSHSYSNEWKEG
-135 VPSRRILVRVATAV
+135 VSSRRILVRVTTAI
-149 CAIGLTFSLASQVRT
+149 CAVALTFSLASQVRT
-164 DSANLFAN
+164 DSAILLASV
-172 ADDPTPDE
+172 AASTPDE
-180 QPTTSD
+180 QSVTSN
-186 LEDFKVSI
+186 LEEFNVSI

-222 MFQLDDQAA
+222 MFQVDDQAA
-231 SKPSQSESTNA
+231 SKPDPNEDSIANQ
-242 DKEEV
+242 DEEV

-268 DSSFEYRIQFD
+268 DSSFDYRIQFD

-292 LPQVVQVDAR
+292 LPQVVQVDAK

-334 RLNKEVTDGLLI
+334 RMNKEVTDGRLI
-346 DREGTEFKLTA
+346 DRDGTEFKLVA
-357 ASVAPKPQTVPI
+357 ASAAPKPQTVPL
-369 NGDNEQVS
+369 NGDASQPS
-377 PQRPGVLYQT
+377 SQRLGVLYQT
-387 RIPVDQNRRLTFKL
+387 RIPVDKTRQLTFKL
-401 TDDKGRKNRDEDEFI
+401 TDEKGRENREGDEFI

-458 HGIVLALADR
+458 HGVVLALADR
-468 DSKTV
+468 ESKTV

-498 QPDELVSY
+498 EPDQLVSY

-542 PPPSG
+542 PPPGG

-559 EELGELEKQIISATW
+559 EELGESQKQIISATW

-579 ETRPEVSDAF
+579 ETRAEVSDAF

-595 LVESQQEAIAQ
+595 LVEAQQEAMVQ
-606 MEELIGELKDAQSKK
+606 MNELIGELNDAQSKK
-621 YATDVVTSMKEAVVR
+621 YASDVVEAMKTAVVR
-636 LMKSHSEKNADLLT
+636 LVKTHEDMKSELLT
-650 PALTSERS
+650 PALSSERT

-666 RAREHQI
+666 RAREHL
-673 VQQQSSQSK
+673 VTQQQNSPSK
-682 SKGSKSA
+682 SKSSKSA
-689 SQQQMDQLELDNKK
+689 SQQQQLDQLELDNKK

-712 NQQEQ
+712 DDQQQQ

-732 ELARRQ
+732 DLARRQ

-749 HELKAAKTEE
+749 HELKAADTEE
-759 EQEEIERQLK
+759 EKEEIERQLK

-797 MADTSE
+797 MADTRE
-803 KLEDTRSKVRKASEA
+803 KLEDTRSKVREASEA

-832 RAERELEKLRDEV
+832 RAERELEKLRDDV

-878 NKNAPKKDD
+878 NANAPGDDD

-893 EKQPTG
+893 DKQPTG
-899 EKLQSELDDQKKQL
+899 EKLQSELDDQKEQL
-913 ENVMEKMRDVVEKA
+913 DHVMEKMRDVVEKA

-1001 LKRASRELAEAGNAV
+1001 LKRASRELTEAGKAV

-1023 DPAELQ
+1023 DPEELQ
-1029 KMRGGRGPKDSDGK
+1029 KMRGGRGPKDSSDDNRQEDG
-1043 DHQDG
+1043 
-1048 GEPKEGQGQGQPP
+1048 ESNEGQGQTP
-1061 KPGTEN
+1061 KPGAEN
-1067 GDGKPGEHN
+1067 GDAQTGEQG
-1076 SPDAGAAKG
+1076 SPEKG
-1085 EAQDEKQ
+1085 ERKGESQDGNENPK
-1092 QPAGSANDD
+1092 GLANAD
-1101 QKKSDAEGEPGKG
+1101 QKDSDTEGGQGKG
-1114 EQPADGKQPGD
+1114 EQPGDGKQPADPKSKLPGD
-1125 PNSKKPGEGD
+1125 GQKPGESPAKGD
-1135 KPGEAPANGNEPK
+1135 QPTQGR
-1148 EGGKPGQQPGQ
+1148 KPGQQPGER
-1159 GEQSQGGK
+1159 EQSQGGE
-1167 PMPGESTQPSDGQK
+1167 PMPGESSESSEGQQ
-1181 PGQSPGEQKGQGRG
+1181 PGQSPGEQKGQG
-1195 QTPKGSGE
+1195 QSPESSGE
-1203 SPSGKPQPGE
+1203 SPSAKPQPGQ
-1213 GKPGEGKPGQSP
+1213 GKPGQSP
-1225 GGKGKGQGSPTEQSP
+1225 GGEGQGSPSEQSP
-1240 SPSSAPRQKP
+1240 SPPSAPRQKP
-1250 GLRPATTPQQPSSP
+1250 GLRPSATPQQPSSP

-1274 NQTGPGNPITGQGF
+1274 GATGPGNPITGEGF

-1303 DPKMRAEVARIRET
+1303 DPKMRAEVARIREA

>member
-21 RWWALSWVWSLT
+21 RWRALSWIWSVT

-38 ILVMTLPAGGAT
+38 ILVMILPVGGAT

-72 RVSEQ
+72 RVSEG

-84 LIEQRWPNLDQR
+84 LIEQRWPTLNQG
-96 LLTVIEQAPSS
+96 LLTVIEQTPSS
-107 VIGGFSWLQQELATE
+107 AIGGFSWLQQELATE
-122 VRSHSYANEWKEG
+122 VRSHSYVHKWNEG
-135 VPSRRILVRVATAV
+135 VPSRKILIRVLTAM
-149 CAIGLTFSLASQVRT
+149 CAIILTFALSSQVRT
-164 DSANLFAN
+164 DPETLLASVDGVASG
-172 ADDPTPDE
+172 D
-180 QPTTSD
+180 QPVTSD
-186 LEDFKVSI
+186 LADFNVTI
-194 EPGTAEVERGTALL
+194 EPGTTEIERGTALL
-208 ITATFEGRLPSTVT
+208 ITATFKGRLPSTVT
-222 MFQLDDQAA
+222 MFLVDDQVV
-231 SKPSQSESTNA
+231 SKSEFTEGTNE
-242 DKEEV
+242 DDEKS

-268 DSSFEYRIQFD
+268 DSSFDYRIQFD
-279 DQTSETFRISVYD
+279 DQTSDTFRISVYD

-323 TVEGSSVVLTC
+323 AVEGSFVVLTC
-334 RLNKEVTDGLLI
+334 RLNKAVTDGFLI
-346 DREGTEFKLTA
+346 DGEGTEFKLVA
-357 ASVAPKPQTVPI
+357 ASATSKQQTVPPDG
-369 NGDNEQVS
+369 NAGQS
-377 PQRPGVLYQT
+377 SSQRSGVLYQT
-387 RIPVDQNRRLTFKL
+387 RIPVDKDRRLTFKL
-401 TDDKGRKNRDEDEFI
+401 TDEEGRGNREGDEFI

-422 RPPEIKLTFPG
+422 HPPEIKLTFPG

-438 SPIEELQLEATVWDD
+438 SPIEELQLEATIWDD

-458 HGIVLALADR
+458 HGVVLALADR
-468 DSKTV
+468 EPKTV
-473 TLGEKAAAR
+473 ALGEKAEGR
-482 QKHELA
+482 KKHELA
-488 HLLALELENA
+488 HLLALELEKA
-498 QPDELVSY
+498 EPDQLVSY
-506 YFYADDIGVSGEKRR
+506 YFFADDIGVSGEKRR

-547 APPAESEGAKKA
+547 APPAESEEAKKA
-559 EELGELEKQIISATW
+559 EELGELQKQIIAATW
-574 KIIRR
+574 KVIRR
-579 ETRPEVSDAF
+579 ETRSEVSDAF

-606 MEELIGELKDAQSKK
+606 MEELIAELEDAQSKK
-621 YATDVVTSMKEAVVR
+621 YAAEVVTSMKEAVVR
-636 LMKSHSEKNADLLT
+636 LMKTHEEMQSELLT
-650 PALTSERS
+650 PALSSERS

-712 NQQEQ
+712 SQQEQ

-749 HELKAAKTEE
+749 HELKAAKTEQ
-759 EQEEIERQLK
+759 EQQEIERQLK

-797 MADTSE
+797 MADTRE
-803 KLEDTRSKVRKASEA
+803 KLEDTRSKVREASEA

-845 RQKAAGQFGEAM
+845 RQRAAGQFGEAM

-878 NKNAPKKDD
+878 NENAPKKDD

-899 EKLQSELDDQKKQL
+899 EKLQAELDAQKEQL
-913 ENVMEKMRDVVEKA
+913 DRVMEKMRSVVEKA
-927 ETAEPLLARQLY
+927 ETAEPLLARELY

-979 LDRMQKGIERA
+979 LERMQKGIERA

-1001 LKRASRELAEAGNAV
+1001 LKRASRELADAGNAV
-1016 QQELAQA
+1016 QRELAQA

-1029 KMRGGRGPKDSDGK
+1029 KMRGGRGPKNSDDESGQEGTDS
-1043 DHQDG
+1043 QE
-1048 GEPKEGQGQGQPP
+1048 GERPVAKS
-1061 KPGTEN
+1061 GTEN
-1067 GDGKPGEHN
+1067 GEPQPGKQN
-1076 SPDAGAAKG
+1076 SREKDAGKG
-1085 EAQDEKQ
+1085 DPQNGNEK
-1092 QPAGSANDD
+1092 ASGSPNAD
-1101 QKKSDAEGEPGKG
+1101 QKKSDTEGQKGKG
-1114 EQPADGKQPGD
+1114 DQPGDGQQPGD
-1125 PNSKKPGEGD
+1125 PNSKQPSGAQKPGETPSKDGQ
-1135 KPGEAPANGNEPK
+1135 PAQSGN
-1148 EGGKPGQQPGQ
+1148 PGQQPGQ
-1159 GEQSQGGK
+1159 GEPSQDGR
-1167 PMPGESTQPSDGQK
+1167 PMPGDSSQPSDGQQS
-1181 PGQSPGEQKGQGRG
+1181 GQSPGQQKGQS
-1195 QTPKGSGE
+1195 QTPNSSGE

-1213 GKPGEGKPGQSP
+1213 GKPGQSP
-1225 GGKGKGQGSPTEQSP
+1225 GGTGEGEGSPSDSSP
-1240 SPSSAPRQKP
+1240 SPPVAPRQKP
-1250 GLRPATTPQQPSSP
+1250 GLRPSATQQRQPSSP
-1264 QPSATAQQGG
+1264 QQSATAQQGRG
-1274 NQTGPGNPITGQGF
+1274 ATGPGNPITGEGF

-1303 DPKMRAEVARIRET
+1303 DPKMRAEVARIREA

>member
-1 MDQHISRQLNHV
+1 MDQHISRQLGQV

-21 RWWALSWVWSLT
+21 RWWALSWVWSLA

-38 ILVMTLPAGGAT
+38 ILVMTLPADGTAI
-50 VTVSNVLLGA
+50 VVSNVLLGA
-60 AVLGSLWILRPR
+60 AVLASIWILRPR

-77 ERLATAR
+77 EKLATAR
-84 LIEQRWPNLDQR
+84 LIEQRWPSLDQR
-96 LLTVIEQAPSS
+96 LLTVIEQTPVAAM
-107 VIGGFSWLQQELATE
+107 GGFSWLQQELATE

-135 VPSRRILVRVATAV
+135 VPSRKIVARVTTAM
-149 CAIGLTFSLASQVRT
+149 CAIALTFLLAGQVRT
-164 DSANLFAN
+164 ESASVVASL
-172 ADDPTPDE
+172 DGQTPDTP
-180 QPTTSD
+180 QSIST
-186 LEDFKVSI
+186 LEKFNVSI

-222 MFQLDDQAA
+222 MFDVTEQAIAKTEDQ
-231 SKPSQSESTNA
+231 T
-242 DKEEV
+242 DVEEPT

-262 TRLPVV
+262 TRLPTVTAPF
-268 DSSFEYRIQFD
+268 DYRIQFD

-292 LPQVVQVDAR
+292 LPQVVQIDAR

-307 YSEMPDEL
+307 YSDMPDEL

-334 RLNKEVTDGLLI
+334 RLNKEVADGRLV
-346 DREGTEFKLTA
+346 DREGNEFQFVAADKPPKPDTA
-357 ASVAPKPQTVPI
+357 ANIGEAPQAF
-369 NGDNEQVS
+369 ES
-377 PQRPGVLYQT
+377 RPGVFYQT
-387 RIPVDQNRRLTFKL
+387 RIPVDVTRRLTFKL
-401 TDDKGRKNRDEDEFI
+401 TDDKGRANRELDEFI
-416 LTAIPN
+416 LTAVPN

-438 SPIEELQLEATVWDD
+438 SPIEELQLEATIWDD

-458 HGIVLALADR
+458 HGLVLALADR
-468 DSKTV
+468 EPKTV
-473 TLGEKAAAR
+473 ALGKKAAAR
-482 QKHELA
+482 KKHELA
-488 HLLALELENA
+488 HLVALELENA
-498 QPDELVSY
+498 QPDQLVSY
-506 YFYADDIGVSGEKRR
+506 YFFADDIGVSGEKRR

-547 APPAESEGAKKA
+547 APPAESEEAKKA
-559 EELGELEKQIISATW
+559 EELGENQKQIIAATW

-579 ETRPEVSDAF
+579 ETRSEVSDAF

-595 LVESQQEAIAQ
+595 LVESQQALVGQ
-606 MEELIGELKDAQSKK
+606 MEELIGELEDAQSKK
-621 YATDVVTSMKEAVVR
+621 YAADVVTSMKEAVVR
-636 LMKSHSEKNADLLT
+636 LMKTHADMNADLLN

-673 VQQQSSQSK
+673 VQQQQSPSQSK
-682 SKGSKSA
+682 SSKSA
-689 SQQQMDQLELDNKK
+689 SQQQMEQLELDNKK
-703 NRYEAEQKA
+703 NRYEAEKKA

-717 EQQNRE
+717 DQQNRE

-749 HELKAAKTEE
+749 HELKAAKTEQ

-803 KLEDTRSKVRKASEA
+803 KLEDTRSKVRQASEA

-857 RDLRQEAREIGE
+857 KDLRQQARVIGE
-869 RQDQIAEAL
+869 RQDQIADAL
-878 NKNAPKKDD
+878 NKDAPQKDD
-887 RPSLRS
+887 RRSLRS
-893 EKQPTG
+893 EQKPSG
-899 EKLQSELDDQKKQL
+899 EQLQNELDDQKEQL
-913 ENVMEKMRDVVEKA
+913 DHVLEQMRDVVEKA

-950 SEALDETR
+950 SEALNETR

-990 AEAVLGNELDT
+990 AEAVLGNELET
-1001 LKRASRELAEAGNAV
+1001 LKRASRELADAGKAV
-1016 QQELAQA
+1016 QQELAEEA
-1023 DPAELQ
+1023 PAELQ
-1029 KMRGGRGPKDSDGK
+1029 KMRDGRGPVDSESKERDES
-1043 DHQDG
+1043 DDSMG
-1048 GEPKEGQGQGQPP
+1048 GTDQQP

-1067 GDGKPGEHN
+1067 GDAQSDEQNPQSKGAADGKNPDGKGEQSEATKPGQKDG
-1076 SPDAGAAKG
+1076 DA
-1085 EAQDEKQ
+1085 EAQE
-1092 QPAGSANDD
+1092 
-1101 QKKSDAEGEPGKG
+1101 GKG
-1114 EQPADGKQPGD
+1114 EQPGDQKTPTDSDSSQPVGGQKPGD
-1125 PNSKKPGEGD
+1125 APSKPGEET
-1135 KPGEAPANGNEPK
+1135 KPGQEPNGQPNGQTP
-1148 EGGKPGQQPGQ
+1148 GGKP
-1159 GEQSQGGK
+1159 
-1167 PMPGESTQPSDGQK
+1167 QPSDGQT
-1181 PGQSPGEQKGQGRG
+1181 PSEAPGEQKGQGDSP
-1195 QTPKGSGE
+1195 QGSGE
-1203 SPSGKPQPGE
+1203 TPGSKPQAGE
-1213 GKPGEGKPGQSP
+1213 GKPGEGQPGESP
-1225 GGKGKGQGSPTEQSP
+1225 GGQGEGQGSPSEQP
-1240 SPSSAPRQKP
+1240 QNAQATPRQKP
-1250 GLRPATTPQQPSSP
+1250 GLRPATPQQRSSQ
-1264 QPSATAQQGG
+1264 QPSATTQQGG
-1274 NQTGPGNPITGQGF
+1274 GNTGPGNPITGEGF

-1303 DPKMRAEVARIRET
+1303 DPKMRAEVARIREA

-1323 EFKRHSK
+1323 EFKRHST

>member
-1 MDQHISRQLNHV
+1 MDQHISRQLNQV

-21 RWWALSWVWSLT
+21 RWWALSWVWSLA

-38 ILVMTLPAGGAT
+38 ILVMTLPPDGTAI
-50 VTVSNVLLGA
+50 TVSNVLLGA
-60 AVLGSLWILRPR
+60 AALTSFWILRPR

-77 ERLATAR
+77 EKLATAR
-84 LIEQRWPNLDQR
+84 LVEQRWRSLDQR
-96 LLTVIEQAPSS
+96 LLTVIEQTPVAAM
-107 VIGGFSWLQQELATE
+107 GGFSWLQQELATE
-122 VRSHSYANEWKEG
+122 VRSHSDANEWKQG
-135 VPSRRILVRVATAV
+135 VPSRMIAVRVATAI
-149 CAIGLTFSLASQVRT
+149 CAVALTFLLAAQVRT
-164 DSANLFAN
+164 ASESVVATSDEQAL
-172 ADDPTPDE
+172 DDPPS
-180 QPTTSD
+180 TST
-186 LEDFKVSI
+186 LEAFKVSI

-208 ITATFEGRLPSTVT
+208 ITATFEGRLPSSVT
-222 MFQLDDQAA
+222 MFDVTDPAIARNKVAA
-231 SKPSQSESTNA
+231 HEDAPT
-242 DKEEV
+242 

-262 TRLPVV
+262 TRLPTVTSPF
-268 DSSFEYRIQFD
+268 DYRIQFD
-279 DQTSETFRISVYD
+279 DQTSETFRISVYE
-292 LPQVVQVDAR
+292 LPQVGQIDAR

-307 YSEMPDEL
+307 YSNIPDEL
-315 IEDTWRVS
+315 IQDTWRVS
-323 TVEGSSVVLTC
+323 AVEGSSVVLTC
-334 RLNKEVTDGLLI
+334 RLNKDVANGRLI
-346 DREGTEFKLTA
+346 DRDGNDFQLVATNAPPKPHTA
-357 ASVAPKPQTVPI
+357 ATNRDVKQAS
-369 NGDNEQVS
+369 ES
-377 PQRPGVLYQT
+377 RPGGVFYQT
-387 RIPVDQNRRLTFKL
+387 RIPVDVTRRLTFKL
-401 TDDKGRKNRDEDEFI
+401 TDDNGRENRELDEFI
-416 LTAIPN
+416 LTAVPN

-438 SPIEELQLEATVWDD
+438 SPIEEMQLEATVWDD

-458 HGIVLALADR
+458 HGLVLALADR
-468 DSKTV
+468 EPKTV
-473 TLGEKAAAR
+473 ALGEKASGR

-498 QPDELVSY
+498 EPDQLVSY
-506 YFYADDIGVSGEKRR
+506 YFYADDVGVSGKKRR

-547 APPAESEGAKKA
+547 APPAESESAKKA
-559 EELGELEKQIISATW
+559 EELGDIQKQIIAATW

-579 ETRPEVSDAF
+579 ETRSEVSDAF

-606 MEELIGELKDAQSKK
+606 MDELIGELKDAQSKK
-621 YATDVVTSMKEAVVR
+621 YAADVVTSMKTAVVR
-636 LMKSHSEKNADLLT
+636 LMKTYEGMQADLLN
-650 PALTSERS
+650 PALTAERS

-673 VQQQSSQSK
+673 VQQQSSPSQSK
-682 SKGSKSA
+682 SSKSA
-689 SQQQMDQLELDNKK
+689 SQQQMEQLELDNKK

-717 EQQNRE
+717 DQQNRE

-749 HELKAAKTEE
+749 HELKAAKTDE
-759 EQEEIERQLK
+759 EQDEIERQLK

-797 MADTSE
+797 MAETRE
-803 KLEDTRSKVRKASEA
+803 KLEDTRSKVRQASEA

-857 RDLRQEAREIGE
+857 KDLRQQAREIGD
-869 RQDQIAEAL
+869 RQDQIADSL
-878 NKNAPKKDD
+878 NQTAPKKGD

-893 EKQPTG
+893 EQKPSG
-899 EKLQSELDDQKKQL
+899 EKLQEELDQQHEQLDQ
-913 ENVMEKMRDVVEKA
+913 VMEKMRDVVEKA

-958 ELNRRGLTKDAAV
+958 DLNRRGLTKDAAV

-990 AEAVLGNELDT
+990 AEAVLGNELET
-1001 LKRASRELAEAGNAV
+1001 LKRASRELEGAGKAV

-1023 DPAELQ
+1023 DPQELQ
-1029 KMRGGRGPKDSDGK
+1029 KMNNGRGPAVSRDEERKNGSD
-1043 DHQDG
+1043 
-1048 GEPKEGQGQGQPP
+1048 PKEGTGKPP
-1061 KPGTEN
+1061 EPGTEKRDVKPGVQEPQNKDAGN
-1067 GDGKPGEHN
+1067 GEPPKGNGKSDEKNPDGAGKPGNEN
-1076 SPDAGAAKG
+1076 
-1085 EAQDEKQ
+1085 
-1092 QPAGSANDD
+1092 
-1101 QKKSDAEGEPGKG
+1101 EPGKEKPNDG
-1114 EQPADGKQPGD
+1114 QNSNQPD
-1125 PNSKKPGEGD
+1125 
-1135 KPGEAPANGNEPK
+1135 
-1148 EGGKPGQQPGQ
+1148 EGGKPGETPATGDQPKKGSKPGEQPGKSPN
-1159 GEQSQGGK
+1159 GKADEPKPGDSAQSSG
-1167 PMPGESTQPSDGQK
+1167 GQK
-1181 PGQSPGEQKGQGRG
+1181 PAESPGEQKGQGPS
-1195 QTPKGSGE
+1195 PKGAGE
-1203 SPSGKPQPGE
+1203 TPDGKPQPGE
-1213 GKPGEGKPGQSP
+1213 GKPGESP
-1225 GGKGKGQGSPTEQSP
+1225 SGKGKGQTPSSEQSP
-1240 SPSSAPRQKP
+1240 NSQPSPRQKP
-1250 GLRPATTPQQPSSP
+1250 GLRPPSSPKPSSSP
-1264 QPSATAQQGG
+1264 QPSATAQQSGG
-1274 NQTGPGNPITGQGF
+1274 STGPGNPITGQGF
-1288 VQWSDQIRNIEELID
+1288 VQWSDQVRNVEELID
-1303 DPKMRAEVARIRET
+1303 DPKLRAEVARIREA
-1317 ARSMRA
+1317 ARAMRA

>member
-1 MDQHISRQLNHV
+1 LSDTQSLGQDPAYLPLTYFQLTFEAVLMDQHISRQLNQV

-21 RWWALSWVWSLT
+21 RWWALSWVWSLA

-38 ILVMTLPAGGAT
+38 ILVMTLPPDGTAIA
-50 VTVSNVLLGA
+50 VSNALLGA
-60 AVLGSLWILRPR
+60 AALTSIWILRPR

-77 ERLATAR
+77 EKLATAR
-84 LIEQRWPNLDQR
+84 LIEQRWPSLDQR
-96 LLTVIEQAPSS
+96 LLTVIEQTPVAAM
-107 VIGGFSWLQQELATE
+107 GGFSWLQQELASE
-122 VRSHSYANEWKEG
+122 VRSHSYGNEWKEG
-135 VPSRRILVRVATAV
+135 VPLRKIVARVITAV
-149 CAIGLTFSLASQVRT
+149 CAVVLTFLLAGQVRT
-164 DSANLFAN
+164 GSASVVASL
-172 ADDPTPDE
+172 DEQTPDSP
-180 QPTTSD
+180 QTTST
-186 LEDFKVSI
+186 LENFNVSI

-222 MFQLDDQAA
+222 MFEVTDQAIA
-231 SKPSQSESTNA
+231 EEQDA
-242 DKEEV
+242 DEEEPPR
-247 GGRPMRQSLK
+247 GRPMRQSLK

-262 TRLPVV
+262 TRLPTVSAPF
-268 DSSFEYRIQFD
+268 DYRIQFD
-279 DQTSETFRISVYD
+279 DQTSQTFRISVYD
-292 LPQVVQVDAR
+292 LPDVAQVDAR

-307 YSEMPDEL
+307 YSDMPDEL
-315 IEDTWRVS
+315 LEDTWRVS

-334 RLNKEVTDGLLI
+334 RLNKEVADGRLV
-346 DREGTEFKLTA
+346 DREGNEFQLVAADSPPKPDTA
-357 ASVAPKPQTVPI
+357 ANS
-369 NGDNEQVS
+369 GDSAQALES
-377 PQRPGVLYQT
+377 RLGVFYQT
-387 RIPVDQNRRLTFKL
+387 RIPVDVTRQLTFKL
-401 TDDKGRKNRDEDEFI
+401 TDDEFI
-416 LTAIPN
+416 LTAVPN

-438 SPIEELQLEATVWDD
+438 SPIEELQLEATIWDD
-453 FGISE
+453 FGINE
-458 HGIVLALADR
+458 HGLVLALADR
-468 DSKTV
+468 EPQTV
-473 TLGEKAAAR
+473 ALGDKASGR

-498 QPDELVSY
+498 KPDQLVSY
-506 YFYADDIGVSGEKRR
+506 YFFADDIGVSGEKRR

-542 PPPSG
+542 PPPGG
-547 APPAESEGAKKA
+547 APPAESEEAKKA
-559 EELGELEKQIISATW
+559 EELGELQKQIMSATW

-579 ETRPEVSDAF
+579 ETRDKVSDPF
-589 ADDVTL
+589 ADDVML
-595 LVESQQEAIAQ
+595 LVESQQALIEQ
-606 MEELIGELKDAQSKK
+606 MNELIGELEDAQSKK
-621 YATDVVTSMKEAVVR
+621 YAADVVTAMKTAVVR
-636 LMKSHSEKNADLLT
+636 LMKTQEGMQADLLN

-673 VQQQSSQSK
+673 VQQQSQSQSK
-682 SKGSKSA
+682 SKSSKSA
-689 SQQQMDQLELDNKK
+689 SQQQMEQLELDNKK

-717 EQQNRE
+717 DQQNRE

-797 MADTSE
+797 MADTRE
-803 KLEDTRSKVRKASEA
+803 KLEETRSKVRQASEA

-857 RDLRQEAREIGE
+857 KELRQQAREIGD
-869 RQDQIAEAL
+869 RQDQIADAL
-878 NKNAPKKDD
+878 NTNAPEKDD

-893 EKQPTG
+893 EQKPSG
-899 EKLQSELDDQKKQL
+899 EKLQSELDDQKEQL
-913 ENVMEKMRDVVEKA
+913 DRVLEQMRDVVEKA

-950 SEALDETR
+950 SEALNETR

-990 AEAVLGNELDT
+990 AEAVLGNELET
-1001 LKRASRELAEAGNAV
+1001 LKRASRELADAGKAV
-1016 QQELAQA
+1016 QQELADEA
-1023 DPAELQ
+1023 PAELQ
-1029 KMRGGRGPKDSDGK
+1029 KMRGGRGPADPEGQERSESGDSKDGTAQQPTPGEEKGDAQSGEQNPQSKDAANAKSPDGK
-1043 DHQDG
+1043 DQQ
-1048 GEPKEGQGQGQPP
+1048 GEAT
-1061 KPGTEN
+1061 KPGQKD
-1067 GDGKPGEHN
+1067 GD
-1076 SPDAGAAKG
+1076 AKG
-1085 EAQDEKQ
+1085 QE
-1092 QPAGSANDD
+1092 
-1101 QKKSDAEGEPGKG
+1101 GKG
-1114 EQPADGKQPGD
+1114 EQPGDQKKPGDPDSKQPGD
-1125 PNSKKPGEGD
+1125 
-1135 KPGEAPANGNEPK
+1135 
-1148 EGGKPGQQPGQ
+1148 GQQPGESPSKPGQ
-1159 GEQSQGGK
+1159 GTKPGQEPNGQPNGQTPGGK
-1167 PMPGESTQPSDGQK
+1167 PQPSDGQT
-1181 PGQSPGEQKGQGRG
+1181 PSPSPGEQKGQG
-1195 QTPKGSGE
+1195 QSPKGSGE
-1203 SPSGKPQPGE
+1203 TLGGKPQPGE
-1213 GKPGEGKPGQSP
+1213 GEPGQSP
-1225 GGKGKGQGSPTEQSP
+1225 GGQGEGQGSPSEQSP
-1240 SPSSAPRQKP
+1240 NSQSTPRQKP
-1250 GLRPATTPQQPSSP
+1250 GLRPATPKQPSSP
-1264 QPSATAQQGG
+1264 QQSATAQQGG
-1274 NQTGPGNPITGQGF
+1274 GSTGPGNPITGQGF
-1288 VQWSDQIRNIEELID
+1288 VEWSDQIRNIEELID
-1303 DPKMRAEVARIRET
+1303 DPKLRAEVARIREA

-1323 EFKRHSK
+1323 EFKRHST

-1367 IDRDPVPDKYAELVR
+1367 IDRDPVPDKYADLVR

>member
-1 MDQHISRQLNHV
+1 MDQHISRQLNQV

-21 RWWALSWVWSLT
+21 RWWALSWVWSLA

-38 ILVMTLPAGGAT
+38 ILVMALPPDGT
-50 VTVSNVLLGA
+50 VIVISNVLLGA
-60 AVLGSLWILRPR
+60 AALTSIWILRPR
-72 RVSEQ
+72 RVSEH
-77 ERLATAR
+77 EKLATAR
-84 LIEQRWPNLDQR
+84 LIEERWPSLDQR
-96 LLTVIEQAPSS
+96 LLTVIEQTPVAAM
-107 VIGGFSWLQQELATE
+107 GGFSWLQQELATE

-135 VPSRRILVRVATAV
+135 VPLRKIAARITTAV
-149 CAIGLTFSLASQVRT
+149 CAVALTFMLAGQVRT
-164 DSANLFAN
+164 EARSIIASLDDQAADS
-172 ADDPTPDE
+172 P
-180 QPTTSD
+180 QSTST
-186 LEDFKVSI
+186 LEDFNVSI

-222 MFQLDDQAA
+222 MFEVADQGLAKADD
-231 SKPSQSESTNA
+231 TV
-242 DKEEV
+242 EEDEPT

-262 TRLPVV
+262 TRLPTVTEPF
-268 DSSFEYRIQFD
+268 DYRIQFD
-279 DQTSETFRISVYD
+279 EQTSEMFRISVYE

-307 YSEMPDEL
+307 YSDMPDEL

-334 RLNKEVTDGLLI
+334 RLNKEIADGRLV
-346 DREGTEFKLTA
+346 DREGNEFQLG
-357 ASVAPKPQTVPI
+357 VAEALPKPQTVDG
-369 NGDNEQVS
+369 NTDSARASEG
-377 PQRPGVLYQT
+377 RLGVFYQT
-387 RIPVDQNRRLTFKL
+387 RIPVDVTRKLTFKL
-401 TDDKGRKNRDEDEFI
+401 TDDKGRANRELDEFI
-416 LTAIPN
+416 LTAVPN

-438 SPIEELQLEATVWDD
+438 SPIEELQLEATIWDD

-458 HGIVLALADR
+458 HGLVLALADR
-468 DSKTV
+468 EPKTV
-473 TLGEKAAAR
+473 ALGEKAAAR
-482 QKHELA
+482 KKHELA
-488 HLLALELENA
+488 HLVALELENA
-498 QPDELVSY
+498 QPDQLVSY
-506 YFYADDIGVSGEKRR
+506 YFFADDIGVSGKKRR

-559 EELGELEKQIISATW
+559 EELGDIQKQIISATW

-579 ETRPEVSDAF
+579 ETREEVSDAF

-595 LVESQQEAIAQ
+595 LVESQQDAIAQ

-621 YATDVVTSMKEAVVR
+621 YAADVVTAMKEAVVR
-636 LMKSHSEKNADLLT
+636 LMKTHEDMKADLLT

-673 VQQQSSQSK
+673 VQQQQSQSK
-682 SKGSKSA
+682 SKSSKSA
-689 SQQQMDQLELDNKK
+689 SQQQMEQLELDNKK

-717 EQQNRE
+717 DQQNRE

-782 DELKDRLEKPENQQE
+782 DELKDRLEQPENQQE
-797 MADTSE
+797 MAETRE
-803 KLEDTRSKVRKASEA
+803 KLEDTRSKVRQASEA
-818 LEEGKLSQ
+818 LEEGKISQ
-826 ALNEGT
+826 ALNDGT

-857 RDLRQEAREIGE
+857 KDLRQQAREIGD
-869 RQDQIAEAL
+869 RQDQIADAL
-878 NKNAPKKDD
+878 NKNAPKKND

-893 EKQPTG
+893 EQKPSG
-899 EKLQSELDDQKKQL
+899 EQLQNELDDQKEQL
-913 ENVMEKMRDVVEKA
+913 DRVLEQMREVVEKA

-939 ETVRKTRADRA
+939 DTVRKTRADRA

-958 ELNRRGLTKDAAV
+958 DLNRRGLTKDAAV

-990 AEAVLGNELDT
+990 AEAVLGNELET
-1001 LKRASRELAEAGNAV
+1001 LKRASRELADAGKAV
-1016 QQELAQA
+1016 QQELAEEA
-1023 DPAELQ
+1023 PAELQ
-1029 KMRGGRGPKDSDGK
+1029 KLRGGRGPKPSGDQK
-1043 DHQDG
+1043 RPEG
-1048 GEPKEGQGQGQPP
+1048 GESKDGQGQQA
-1061 KPGTEN
+1061 KPGADNRDPQSGEQKSP
-1067 GDGKPGEHN
+1067 GD
-1076 SPDAGAAKG
+1076 DAV
-1085 EAQDEKQ
+1085 
-1092 QPAGSANDD
+1092 
-1101 QKKSDAEGEPGKG
+1101 EGEPQDGEGKPDRSAKTGQEKSDPKGQNGKG
-1114 EQPADGKQPGD
+1114 DKPGDEKQPGD
-1125 PNSKKPGEGD
+1125 QNSKQPGDGD
-1135 KPGEAPANGNEPK
+1135 KPGESPGKGDQPGK
-1148 EGGKPGQQPGQ
+1148 ENQPGQQPGQ
-1159 GEQSQGGK
+1159 SPGGK
-1167 PMPGESTQPSDGQK
+1167 GGEPKPGDSPQSSGGQK
-1181 PGQSPGEQKGQGRG
+1181 PGQSPGDQKGEGE
-1195 QTPKGSGE
+1195 TPGA
-1203 SPSGKPQPGE
+1203 KPQPGE
-1213 GKPGEGKPGQSP
+1213 GKPGESP
-1225 GGKGKGQGSPTEQSP
+1225 GGKGEGNAPSSEQSP
-1240 SPSSAPRQKP
+1240 NPQLSPRQKP
-1250 GLRPATTPQQPSSP
+1250 GLRPSATPQQPSSP
-1264 QPSATAQQGG
+1264 QQSATAQQGG
-1274 NQTGPGNPITGQGF
+1274 GSTGPGNPITGKGF

-1303 DPKMRAEVARIRET
+1303 DPKMRAEVARIREA

-1323 EFKRHSK
+1323 DFKRHSK

-1335 LVRMQILEPLSEI
+1335 LVRMQILEPLSEL

>member
-1 MDQHISRQLNHV
+1 MDQHISRQLNQV

-38 ILVMTLPAGGAT
+38 ILVMALPPEGTAI
-50 VTVSNVLLGA
+50 VISNVLLGA
-60 AVLGSLWILRPR
+60 AALTSFWILRPR
-72 RVSEQ
+72 RVSDQ
-77 ERLATAR
+77 EKLTTAR
-84 LIEQRWPNLDQR
+84 LIEERWPSLDQR
-96 LLTVIEQAPSS
+96 LLTAIEQTPVSAM
-107 VIGGFSWLQQELATE
+107 GGFSWLQQELATE
-122 VRSHSYANEWKEG
+122 VCSHSYANEWKEG
-135 VPSRRILVRVATAV
+135 VPLRKIAVRITTVV
-149 CAIGLTFSLASQVRT
+149 CAVALTFLFADQVRT
-164 DSANLFAN
+164 EARSTIASLDEQ
-172 ADDPTPDE
+172 TPDTP
-180 QPTTSD
+180 QSTST
-186 LEDFKVSI
+186 LEDFNVSI
-194 EPGTAEVERGTALL
+194 EPGTTEVERGTALL
-208 ITATFEGRLPSTVT
+208 LTATFDGRLPSTVT
-222 MFQLDDQAA
+222 MYEVAAPALAKVDYTVEDDE
-231 SKPSQSESTNA
+231 PT
-242 DKEEV
+242 

-262 TRLPVV
+262 TRLPTVTAPF
-268 DSSFEYRIQFD
+268 DYRIQFD
-279 DQTSETFRISVYD
+279 EQTSQTFQISVYD

-302 IEFPS
+302 IVFPS
-307 YSEMPDEL
+307 YSDMPDEL

-334 RLNKEVTDGLLI
+334 RLNKEISDGRLV
-346 DREGTEFKLTA
+346 DREGNEFQLVAAKTPSKPNTA
-357 ASVAPKPQTVPI
+357 A
-369 NGDNEQVS
+369 DNEALSNVS
-377 PQRPGVLYQT
+377 GGRPGVLFQT
-387 RIPVDQNRRLTFKL
+387 RIPVDVTRRLTFKL
-401 TDDKGRKNRDEDEFI
+401 TDDKGRTNRELDEFI
-416 LTAIPN
+416 LTAVPN

-438 SPIEELQLEATVWDD
+438 SPIEELQLEATIWDD
-453 FGISE
+453 FGINK
-458 HGIVLALADR
+458 HGLVLALSDR
-468 DSKTV
+468 EPKTV
-473 TLGEKAAAR
+473 AIGEKASAR
-482 QKHELA
+482 KKHELV
-488 HLLALELENA
+488 HLVALELENA
-498 QPDELVSY
+498 EPDQLVSY
-506 YFYADDIGVSGEKRR
+506 YFFADDIGVSGKKRR

-536 IFREGQ
+536 IFRAGQ

-559 EELGELEKQIISATW
+559 EELGELQKQIISATW

-579 ETRPEVSDAF
+579 EIRDKVSDAL
-589 ADDVTL
+589 ADDVML

-606 MEELIGELKDAQSKK
+606 MEEMIGELKDAQSKK
-621 YATDVVTSMKEAVVR
+621 YAADVVTFMKTAVVR
-636 LMKSHSEKNADLLT
+636 LIKTHEDVKADLLT

-673 VQQQSSQSK
+673 VQQQQSQSK
-682 SKGSKSA
+682 SKNSKNA

-717 EQQNRE
+717 DQQNRE

-769 RLREEQQELLRDV
+769 RLREEQEELLRDV

-797 MADTSE
+797 MAETRE
-803 KLEDTRSKVRKASEA
+803 KLEDTRSKVRQASEA

-857 RDLRQEAREIGE
+857 KDLRQQAREIGE
-869 RQDQIAEAL
+869 RQDQIADAL
-878 NKNAPKKDD
+878 NKNAPKKND

-893 EKQPTG
+893 EQQPAG
-899 EKLQSELDDQKKQL
+899 EELQNELDDQNEQL
-913 ENVMEKMRDVVEKA
+913 DRVLEQMREVVEKA

-990 AEAVLGNELDT
+990 AEAVLGNELET
-1001 LKRASRELAEAGNAV
+1001 LKRASRELADAGKSV
-1016 QQELAQA
+1016 QQELAEEA
-1023 DPAELQ
+1023 PAELH
-1029 KMRGGRGPKDSDGK
+1029 KMRGGRGPKRLGNERRPE
-1043 DHQDG
+1043 G
-1048 GEPKEGQGQGQPP
+1048 GESKDVQEQQA
-1061 KPGTEN
+1061 KPGAENRDPQPGEQNLPGNNAAEGESQKGNGKPERSANADQEKSDSKGEN
-1067 GDGKPGEHN
+1067 GNGDQPG
-1076 SPDAGAAKG
+1076 
-1085 EAQDEKQ
+1085 DEKQ
-1092 QPAGSANDD
+1092 SGDP
-1101 QKKSDAEGEPGKG
+1101 KS
-1114 EQPADGKQPGD
+1114 KQPGD
-1125 PNSKKPGEGD
+1125 GD
-1135 KPGEAPANGNEPK
+1135 KPGESPEKGDQSGK
-1148 EGGKPGQQPGQ
+1148 ESQPGQQPGQ
-1159 GEQSQGGK
+1159 SPDGKDGEPKPGDSPQSRGG
-1167 PMPGESTQPSDGQK
+1167 QQ
-1181 PGQSPGEQKGQGRG
+1181 PGQSPDDQKGRG
-1195 QTPKGSGE
+1195 QSPKGTGKTPGE
-1203 SPSGKPQPGE
+1203 KPQPGE
-1213 GKPGEGKPGQSP
+1213 GKPGESP
-1225 GGKGKGQGSPTEQSP
+1225 GGTGEGQAPSSEQSVNSQP
-1240 SPSSAPRQKP
+1240 RSRQKP
-1250 GLRPATTPQQPSSP
+1250 GLRPSATPQQPSS
-1264 QPSATAQQGG
+1264 QQQSATAQQGDG
-1274 NQTGPGNPITGQGF
+1274 STVPGNPITGKGF

-1303 DPKMRAEVARIRET
+1303 VPTMRAEIARIREA

-1323 EFKRHSK
+1323 DFKRHSK

-1348 QEKLKEEIAR
+1348 QEQLKEEIAR